1 LRRARGLGLDG
12 GSPRCANRYSLR
24 APTMVLRA
32 LAVQSVEELRARLEA
47 GARIARDRW
56 GFKVW
61 DPRTNRWERVSVKLN
76 EVAAGLY
83 AQQRRASR
91 AAAEGAEGEG
101 KGISGDYAYIMG
113 LIRQKIDSRAPIL
126 QKWAEDILWWQ
137 HVLSDTTT
145 KILPDLLARLRVE
158 EIDLEHPERTA
169 EALVRHYVELRTA
182 AQNAEALR
190 QKYEEEI
197 RARDEKIRAL
207 EGRLKEAQEACKDLE
222 KFLDDFAARTKRTID
237 FFSRQVPP
245 YLPAEARK
253 TYRLLASRV
262 QDIWRGFEQWASS
275 PTRSS

>member
-1 LRRARGLGLDG
+1 MA
-12 GSPRCANRYSLR
+12 LR
-24 APTMVLRA
+24 AM
-32 LAVQSVEELRARLEA
+32 AVQSEQELRARLEA
-47 GARIARDRW
+47 GARLAKDKW

-137 HVLSDTTT
+137 HILSDTTT
-145 KILPDLLARLRVE
+145 KILPDLLARLNVN
-158 EIDLEHPERTA
+158 EIDLEDPERTA
-169 EALVRHYVELRTA
+169 EALVRHYAELRAA
-182 AQNAEALR
+182 AQSAEALR

-197 RARDEKIRAL
+197 RVRDEKIKML
-207 EGRLKEAQEACKDLE
+207 EDRLRKLE
-222 KFLDDFAARTKRTID
+222 WAFDSLAKLFDDFAARTKMTID
-237 FFSRQVPP
+237 FFARQVPP
-245 YLPAEARK
+245 YLPEEARR
-253 TYRLLASRV
+253 TYRLLISRV
-262 QDIWRGFEQWASS
+262 QDIWRGMNVEQ
-275 PTRSS
+275 

>member
-1 LRRARGLGLDG
+1 MAI
-12 GSPRCANRYSLR
+12 
-24 APTMVLRA
+24 
-32 LAVQSVEELRARLEA
+32 QSVEELRARLEA
-47 GARIARDRW
+47 GARLARDKW

-61 DPRTNRWERVSVKLN
+61 DPKANRWERVSVKLN

-83 AQQRRASR
+83 AQQRRGR
-91 AAAEGAEGEG
+91 AKEAEGEEG

-137 HVLSDTTT
+137 HILSDTTT
-145 KILPDLLARLRVE
+145 KILPDLLARLKVE

-169 EALVRHYVELRTA
+169 EALVRHYAELRAA
-182 AQNAEALR
+182 AQSAEALR

-207 EGRLKEAQEACKDLE
+207 EDRLRKLE
-222 KFLDDFAARTKRTID
+222 WAFDSLVKLFDDFVPRTKMTLD
-237 FFSRQVPP
+237 FFLRQVPP
-245 YLPAEARK
+245 YLPEEARR

-262 QDIWRGFEQWASS
+262 QDIWKGMNVEQ
-275 PTRSS
+275 

>member
-1 LRRARGLGLDG
+1 MAI
-12 GSPRCANRYSLR
+12 
-24 APTMVLRA
+24 
-32 LAVQSVEELRARLEA
+32 QSVEELRARLEA
-47 GARIARDRW
+47 GARIARDKW

-61 DPRTNRWERVSVKLN
+61 DPKANRWERVSVKLN

-83 AQQRRASR
+83 AQQRRGR
-91 AAAEGAEGEG
+91 AKEAEGEEG

-137 HVLSDTTT
+137 HILSDTTT
-145 KILPDLLARLRVE
+145 KILPDLLARLKVE

-169 EALVRHYVELRTA
+169 EALVRHYAELRAA
-182 AQNAEALR
+182 AQSAEALR

-207 EGRLKEAQEACKDLE
+207 EDRLRKLE
-222 KFLDDFAARTKRTID
+222 WAFDSLVKLFDDFVPRTKMTLD
-237 FFSRQVPP
+237 FFLRQVPP
-245 YLPAEARK
+245 YLPEEARR

-262 QDIWRGFEQWASS
+262 QDIWKGMNVEQ
-275 PTRSS
+275 

>member
-1 LRRARGLGLDG
+1 
-12 GSPRCANRYSLR
+12 
-24 APTMVLRA
+24 MVLRA
-32 LAVQSVEELRARLEA
+32 MAIQSEEELRARLEA
-47 GARIARDRW
+47 GARLARDKW

-83 AQQRRASR
+83 AQQRRGR
-91 AAAEGAEGEG
+91 AKEAEGEEEG

-137 HVLSDTTT
+137 HLLSDTTT

-182 AQNAEALR
+182 AQSAEALR

-197 RARDEKIRAL
+197 RVRDEKIRAL
-207 EGRLKEAQEACKDLE
+207 EDRLRKLQWAFDSLDKLFVDL
-222 KFLDDFAARTKRTID
+222 ATRTKMTID
-237 FFSRQVPP
+237 FFARQVPP
-245 YLPAEARK
+245 YLPAEARR

-262 QDIWRGFEQWASS
+262 QDIWRGMNVEQ
-275 PTRSS
+275 

>member
-1 LRRARGLGLDG
+1 MA
-12 GSPRCANRYSLR
+12 LR
-24 APTMVLRA
+24 AM
-32 LAVQSVEELRARLEA
+32 AVQSEEELRARLEA
-47 GARIARDRW
+47 GARLARDRW

-137 HVLSDTTT
+137 HLLSDTTT
-145 KILPDLLARLRVE
+145 KILPDLLARLKVE

-169 EALVRHYVELRTA
+169 EALVRHYAEMRAA

-197 RARDEKIRAL
+197 RIRDEKIRAL
-207 EGRLKEAQEACKDLE
+207 EDRLRKLQWAFDS
-222 KFLDDFAARTKRTID
+222 LDKLFVDFAARTKMTLD
-237 FFSRQVPP
+237 FLLRQIPP
-245 YLPAEARK
+245 YLPEEARR

-262 QDIWRGFEQWASS
+262 QDIWRGVEQ
-275 PTRSS
+275 

>member
-1 LRRARGLGLDG
+1 
-12 GSPRCANRYSLR
+12 
-24 APTMVLRA
+24 MVLRA
-32 LAVQSVEELRARLEA
+32 MAIQSVEELRARLEA
-47 GARIARDRW
+47 GARIARDKW

-61 DPRTNRWERVSVKLN
+61 DPKANRWERVSVKLN

-83 AQQRRASR
+83 AQQRRGR
-91 AAAEGAEGEG
+91 AKEAEGEEG

-137 HVLSDTTT
+137 HILSDTTT
-145 KILPDLLARLRVE
+145 KILPDLLARLKVE

-169 EALVRHYVELRTA
+169 EALVRHYAELRAA
-182 AQNAEALR
+182 AQSAEALR

-207 EGRLKEAQEACKDLE
+207 EDRLRKLE
-222 KFLDDFAARTKRTID
+222 WAFDSLVKLFDDFVPRTKMTLD
-237 FFSRQVPP
+237 FFLRQVPP
-245 YLPAEARK
+245 YLPEEARR

-262 QDIWRGFEQWASS
+262 QDIWKGMNVEQ
-275 PTRSS
+275 